1 MKARTRTRRPPDLA
15 LACALAATVAGCDT
29 DPGAKVVQRDV
40 YQSLSDC
47 VIDWGSVDLCQQ
59 QRAEAEAKAKEVAA
73 HGGGS
78 GGGGSA
84 IPSIIF
90 FGPSYTGE
98 RAVTHNGNTLRPTTS
113 RATQTAAFTKMAPN
127 VKPTF
132 SAPKPAGWSAPSRGG
147 WGGAG
152 HSMTSGG

>member
-59 QRAEAEAKAKEVAA
+59 QMADDATSPRRAWC
-73 HGGGS
+73 GGQC
-78 GGGGSA
+78 
-84 IPSIIF
+84 PSMAC
-90 FGPSYTGE
+90 G
-98 RAVTHNGNTLRPTTS
+98 RLHS
-113 RATQTAAFTKMAPN
+113 RARFPN
-127 VKPTF
+127 TTVRSLMPY
-132 SAPKPAGWSAPSRGG
+132 
-147 WGGAG
+147 
-152 HSMTSGG
+152 